1 MKKNLRE
8 TILHTAI
15 HSFMTRGYENT
26 TMRSIASDL
35 NLAVGNINYYY
46 HKKEDIVKDYHNAVL
61 DAFLLEV
68 LPEKTNDNS
77 WLTYL
82 TTEYAFMNYIA
93 LDKNTNEVYKSF
105 TQVQALRDF
114 YIDKHQELFLT
125 IFKVLPN
132 TIDEIYLS
140 TLAMC
145 SLEFELISKINDYK
159 DKWDFDDIIYH
170 IFETRISFLHLDINE
185 YKDIIQE
192 SIKKGKKLQSYFPS
206 ISKKILEL

>member
-1 MKKNLRE
+1 MRE

-35 NLAVGNINYYY
+35 NLAVGNVNYYY
-46 HKKEDIVKDYHNAVL
+46 PKKEDIVKDYHNAVL

-68 LPEKTNDNS
+68 LPERSTDNP
-77 WLTYL
+77 WVTYL

-93 LDKNTNEVYKSF
+93 TDKNTNEVYKSF
-105 TQVQALRDF
+105 TQEKSLRDF

-132 TIDEIYLS
+132 TEDEIYLS

-159 DKWDFDDIIYH
+159 GKWDFDDIIHH
-170 IFETRISFLHLDINE
+170 IFETRISFLHLDLNE
-185 YKDIIQE
+185 YEDIIQE
-192 SIKKGKKLQSYFPS
+192 SIEKGKHLQKSFPS
-206 ISKKILEL
+206 ISKKILEI